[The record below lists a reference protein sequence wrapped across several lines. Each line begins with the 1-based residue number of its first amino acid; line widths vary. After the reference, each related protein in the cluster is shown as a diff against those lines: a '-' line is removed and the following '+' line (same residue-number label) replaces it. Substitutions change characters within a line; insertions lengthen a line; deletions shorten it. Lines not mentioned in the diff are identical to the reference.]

1 MSLYWGLFFNPFECM
16 AKKQY
21 INEELIQAIYEL
33 LKEIRNEDGRNQDDV
48 SADIYNDIKYNFHI
62 GRLETT
68 GGNMRIS
75 TLYELCKTYKI
86 PISTFFKRLEKKY
99 PKLEI

>member
-1 MSLYWGLFFNPFECM
+1 M

-21 INEELIQAIYEL
+21 INQELIQAVYEL
-33 LKEIRNEDGRNQDDV
+33 LKELRKEDGRNQDDV
-48 SADIYNDIKYNFHI
+48 SADIYNNIKYNFHI

-75 TLYELCKTYKI
+75 TLFELCRIYKI
-86 PISTFFKRLEKKY
+86 PISEFFKRIEKNNPNLKI
-99 PKLEI
+99 E

>member
-1 MSLYWGLFFNPFECM
+1 M

-21 INEELIQAIYEL
+21 IKEELIQAIYDL
-33 LKEIRNEDGRNQDDV
+33 LKEIRKEDGRNQDDV

-62 GRLETT
+62 GRIETT

-75 TLYELCKTYKI
+75 TLYELCKIYKI
-86 PISTFFKRLEKKY
+86 PMSEFFKKLEKKH
-99 PKLEI
+99 PDLEI